1 MKTIGSILYV
11 GGKFTN
17 VNGVSGYNR
26 LAVLTTTTNT
36 WSNPFGTGLND
47 ICRVLIPI
55 GSALYVGGDFTT
67 VNGNSW
73 NRIAAFDTVAATW
86 SNPFGT
92 GLDVKQ

>member
-1 MKTIGSILYV
+1 M
-11 GGKFTN
+11 
-17 VNGVSGYNR
+17 
-26 LAVLTTTTNT
+26 TTTTNT